1 MSPLEEY
8 RGQIDAI
15 DSQLAKLFL
24 ERMSVTKKAGEY
36 KKEQG
41 LPVLDSARERQV
53 IAAKAALTD
62 DPAGKADLAELYAAI
77 MGISRRQQRELV
89 RESAEDGG
97 YARWLRDLERR
108 REPIAAPRVVYQ
120 GEPGCYSEE
129 AAAGF
134 FGERVHSEGLPW
146 FDDVFA
152 ALARG
157 DADYGMLPI
166 ENSSTGSIRQVYDL
180 LAEYDFS
187 LVGEYQVKVEHCL
200 AVLPDAELA
209 DIRTV
214 YSHEQGLM
222 QCDRFLDGHR
232 DWRRVPVLDTAGS
245 AKQVRESGD
254 RTAAAICSRR
264 AAKLYGLKVL
274 AFPINHNTANVTR
287 FVAVSPCPELR
298 EGRDKISVL
307 LSIPHRVGALYEILT
322 LFSVQGL
329 NLQKIE
335 SRPIAGRGWEYLFFL
350 DFSGDLTE
358 PRMDGVLHELSQL
371 TEELRVLGNFKS
383 FEGGM

>member
-24 ERMSVTKKAGEY
+24 ERMSVTKKVGEY
-36 KKEQG
+36 KKERG

-89 RESAEDGG
+89 RERAEEGG

-108 REPIAAPRVVYQ
+108 RAPIAAPRVVYQ

-200 AVLPDAELA
+200 AVLPDTELA

-232 DWRRVPVLDTAGS
+232 DWKRVPVLDTAGS

>member
-24 ERMSVTKKAGEY
+24 ERMSVTKKVGEY
-36 KKEQG
+36 KMEQG

-200 AVLPDAELA
+200 AVLPDVELA